1 MKFSVFS
8 RSVVGYKNEIKDKTS
23 QDYLKFENIKNGI
36 ICAIADGHS
45 GDFFINS
52 HKGSKFA
59 CESAIEVLKRYE
71 NEDKNKIKS
80 LLDDKSLQIEIC
92 NHWRSLVEQDMKESL
107 PMVFK
112 YNYFKYGTTLLIVM
126 IKDDYILFIKLGD
139 GDIIIKEDNNM
150 KKALPSYKKNIVDCL
165 AEEKA
170 YDKMIF
176 KIIDY
181 EKNISNVIIY
191 SDGFENSFVSY
202 KSMVNEINNT
212 LIKYNQNIFSK
223 MKLEKDYDK
232 YLSSLSENGSL
243 DDISIIFV
251 NIL

>member
-52 HKGSKFA
+52 HKGAKFA
-59 CESAIEVLKRYE
+59 CESAIEVLKKYE

-80 LLDDKSLQIEIC
+80 LLDNKRLQIEIC
-92 NHWRSLVEQDMKESL
+92 NLWRYLVEQDMKKSL
-107 PMVFK
+107 YMVFK

-139 GDIIIKEDNNM
+139 GDILIKEDNNM
-150 KKALPSYKKNIVDCL
+150 KKVLPSYKKNIVDCL

-202 KSMVNEINNT
+202 KSMVKEINNT
-212 LIKYNQNIFSK
+212 LIKYNKNIFSK
-223 MKLEKDYDK
+223 MKLENDYDK
-232 YLSSLSENGSL
+232 YLSNLSKNGSL

>member
-1 MKFSVFS
+1 
-8 RSVVGYKNEIKDKTS
+8 
-23 QDYLKFENIKNGI
+23 
-36 ICAIADGHS
+36 
-45 GDFFINS
+45 
-52 HKGSKFA
+52 
-59 CESAIEVLKRYE
+59 
-71 NEDKNKIKS
+71 
-80 LLDDKSLQIEIC
+80 
-92 NHWRSLVEQDMKESL
+92 
-107 PMVFK
+107 
-112 YNYFKYGTTLLIVM
+112 M

-139 GDIIIKEDNNM
+139 GDILITEDNNM

-176 KIIDY
+176 NIIDY

-202 KSMVNEINNT
+202 KSMVKEINNT
-212 LIKYNQNIFSK
+212 LIKYNKNIFSK